1 MTLEGKTA
9 LVTGS
14 GRNIGRATALELA
27 KEGANVVINAR
38 SNREEVEA
46 VAEEARELGVRALP
60 LLADVSDKEQVDSM
74 TAKVFEEFGRL
85 DVVVSNVAIRP
96 TKPFMEVAL
105 EEWRQVQGVILDA
118 AFFLSQ
124 AALPSMVQNGFGRL
138 IYIAGEGAFTGH
150 AGRAHVYAAKMG
162 LVGMA
167 RSLASEVARH
177 GVTVNVVSPG
187 RFDTSRNMDWYPD
200 RNTASVEGI
209 PVERMGNPRELGAA
223 CRFLASDDGAFI
235 TGQTIH
241 VNGGA
246 VFH

>member
-46 VAEEARELGVRALP
+46 VAEEARELGIRAMP
-60 LLADVSDKEQVDSM
+60 ILADVSDKEQVNSM
-74 TAKVFEEFGRL
+74 VSRTLEEFGRL

-96 TKPFMEVAL
+96 TKPFMDVSL
-105 EEWRQVQGVILDA
+105 EEWRLVQGVILDA

-124 AALPSMVQNGFGRL
+124 AVLPSMVQNGFGRL

-162 LVGMA
+162 LVGLA

-177 GVTVNVVSPG
+177 GITVNVVSPG
-187 RFDTSRNMDWYPD
+187 RYDTSRNLDWYPD

-209 PVERMGNPRELGAA
+209 PVGRMGDPRELGAT
-223 CRFLASDDGAFI
+223 CRFLASDNGAFI

-246 VFH
+246 VYH

>member
-1 MTLEGKTA
+1 MTLQGKTA

-60 LLADVSDKEQVDSM
+60 LLADVSDKDAVDSM
-74 TAKVFEEFGRL
+74 VSRGLEEFGRL
-85 DVVVSNVAIRP
+85 DVVISNVAIRP
-96 TKPFMEVAL
+96 TKPFMEVSL
-105 EEWRQVQGVILDA
+105 EEWRQVNGVILDA

-124 AALPSMVQNGFGRL
+124 AALPSMEKNGFGRL

-162 LVGMA
+162 LVGLT
-167 RSLASEVARH
+167 RSLASEVAEH
-177 GVTVNVVSPG
+177 GITVNVVSPG

-200 RNTASVEGI
+200 RNTASVDGI
-209 PVERMGNPRELGAA
+209 PVGRMGNPRELGAA

-246 VFH
+246 VYH

>member
-38 SNREEVEA
+38 SNQDEVEA

-60 LLADVSDKEQVDSM
+60 ILADVSDKEQVDSM
-74 TAKVFEEFGRL
+74 AARALEEFGRL

-96 TKPFMEVAL
+96 TKPFMDVSL
-105 EEWRQVQGVILDA
+105 EEWRLVQGVILDA

-162 LVGMA
+162 LVGLA
-167 RSLASEVARH
+167 RSLASEVAPH
-177 GVTVNVVSPG
+177 NITVNVVSPG
-187 RFDTSRNMDWYPD
+187 RFDTSRNLDWYPGRD
-200 RNTASVEGI
+200 TGSAEGI
-209 PVERMGNPRELGAA
+209 PVGRMGDPRELGAT
-223 CRFLASDDGAFI
+223 CRFLSSDNGAFI

-246 VFH
+246 VYH

>member
-1 MTLEGKTA
+1 MTLQGKTA

-38 SNREEVEA
+38 SNRDEVEA
-46 VAEEARELGVRALP
+46 VAEEARQLGVKALP
-60 LLADVSDKEQVDSM
+60 LLADVSDKNAVDSM
-74 TAKVFEEFGRL
+74 VSRALEEFGRL
-85 DVVVSNVAIRP
+85 DVVISNVAIRP
-96 TKPFMEVAL
+96 TKPFMEVSL
-105 EEWRQVQGVILDA
+105 EEWRQVNGVILDA

-124 AALPSMVQNGFGRL
+124 AALPSMVENGFGRL

-167 RSLASEVARH
+167 RSLASEVAEH
-177 GVTVNVVSPG
+177 GITVNVVSPG

-209 PVERMGNPRELGAA
+209 PVGRMGNPRELGAA

-246 VFH
+246 VYH

>member
-1 MTLEGKTA
+1 MTLQGKTA

-46 VAEEARELGVRALP
+46 VAEEARQLGVKALP
-60 LLADVSDKEQVDSM
+60 VLADVSDKDAVNSM
-74 TAKVFEEFGRL
+74 AARALEEFGRL

-96 TKPFMEVAL
+96 TKPFMEVSL

-124 AALPSMVQNGFGRL
+124 AALPSMEQNGFGRL

-162 LVGMA
+162 LVGLA
-167 RSLASEVARH
+167 RSLASEVAGH
-177 GVTVNVVSPG
+177 GITVNVVSPG
-187 RFDTSRNMDWYPD
+187 RYDTSRNMDWYPD

-209 PVERMGNPRELGAA
+209 PVGRMGNPRELGAT

-246 VFH
+246 VYH

>member
-1 MTLEGKTA
+1 MA
-9 LVTGS
+9 S
-14 GRNIGRATALELA
+14 
-27 KEGANVVINAR
+27 
-38 SNREEVEA
+38 SCRE
-46 VAEEARELGVRALP
+46 
-60 LLADVSDKEQVDSM
+60 S
-74 TAKVFEEFGRL
+74 F
-85 DVVVSNVAIRP
+85 
-96 TKPFMEVAL
+96 
-105 EEWRQVQGVILDA
+105 WDA

-162 LVGMA
+162 LVGLA

-177 GVTVNVVSPG
+177 GITVNVVSPG
-187 RFDTSRNMDWYPD
+187 RYDTSRNLDWYPD

-209 PVERMGNPRELGAA
+209 PVGRMGDPRELGAT
-223 CRFLASDDGAFI
+223 CRFLASDNGAFI

-246 VFH
+246 VYH